1 MGSRET
7 AASPVEQRPEWQAW
21 PPRGP
26 RWAYVLAGA
35 AILVALFVLSL
46 VIPSGGTLSSA
57 GTARLI
63 DQSYEVSGTTCQA
76 APQGRYLCTLKGTKC
91 HGTMLIALTSRN
103 DFTIVSATPEN
114 LTSARCGQSEA
125 AAAEHE

>member
-1 MGSRET
+1 MGAPDT
-7 AASPVEQRPEWQAW
+7 AASPAGQHSQWQAW

-35 AILVALFVLSL
+35 AVLAALFALSL
-46 VIPSGGTLSSA
+46 IPSGGTLSST
-57 GTARLI
+57 GTAQLI
-63 DQSYEVSGTTCQA
+63 DQSYEVSGTVCQA
-76 APQGRYLCTLKGTKC
+76 APHGRYLCTLKGTKC
-91 HGTMLIALTSRN
+91 HGTMLVALTGHN

-114 LTSARCGQSEA
+114 LTSARCGQSEE